1 MTATAAV
8 LPAAVPR
15 ATPTPEP
22 RDAAS
27 SPGKFDQQLDAAR
40 QKQASPA
47 DDGKKAPSGDQ
58 AGKTADTPPA
68 ASAPAA
74 VPAKAVAGTAV
85 ETTAITKDIDDD
97 APADGDTPAA
107 ALASAMLALLG
118 PATITLRPPL
128 AGLADA
134 KVGLA
139 GKAVAGDAGAA
150 ALLKLNTAATGTAAN
165 ATADITALPPGA
177 GIMLA
182 AGEARLAASETR
194 LAAVDK
200 PGDVATQPA
209 AALTSHS
216 TGTQAAP
223 TVHQLQIPTPAGG
236 HGFAQELGQQVA
248 WLGGQDVKQ
257 ARIRLNPEDLGQ
269 LDIKVSV
276 NHGRVDV
283 VFNAQHPGA
292 VAAVQQSLPQ
302 LDQMLGQHGLSLGH
316 TEVGQHDRGSH
327 NGGEHQTAEGAGID
341 DVGDIHGLAAS
352 PVSVGLLDAFA

>member
-15 ATPTPEP
+15 ATSTPEP

-27 SPGKFDQQLDAAR
+27 SPGKFDRQLDAAR

-58 AGKTADTPPA
+58 ANKTADTPPA
-68 ASAPAA
+68 ANAPAA
-74 VPAKAVAGTAV
+74 VPAKTTAGTAV
-85 ETTAITKDIDDD
+85 ETTALAKDIDDD

-107 ALASAMLALLG
+107 ALAGAMLALLG
-118 PATITLRPPL
+118 PATTTLRPPL

-165 ATADITALPPGA
+165 ANITALPPGA

-182 AGEARLAASETR
+182 AGEARLAASEAR
-194 LAAVDK
+194 LAAIDK
-200 PGDVATQPA
+200 PGDAAAQPA
-209 AALTSHS
+209 AALTSHG

-223 TVHQLQIPTPAGG
+223 AVHQLQIPTPAGS
-236 HGFAQELGQQVA
+236 HGFAQELGQHVA

-257 ARIRLNPEDLGQ
+257 ARIRLNPEDMGQ
-269 LDIKVSV
+269 LDIKISV

-327 NGGEHQTAEGAGID
+327 NGGERQTTEGAGID
-341 DVGDIHGLAAS
+341 DVGEIHGMTAS